1 MSGPTTSTTSRLLP
15 KPAFVDA
22 IEHRIGKAIPLHPH
36 VLSALK
42 LVVVTPLLALT
53 LKQIDVLPGGLS
65 FAVALCVVFFVL
77 DGLDGIVARAQGKD
91 SDIGRVIDHLCDL
104 PLVAVIAWAARD
116 VLPGSLLG
124 AKLGLDVLLVVLSAV
139 RTRTKARTKAGP
151 LVEEARV
158 RTSLFDATLLALL
171 LLSQGA
177 GAPFVNADAVQILLV
192 VNILFTA
199 FVGLVNLG
207 VLQARFIA
215 DGLSAMNGLCGVF
228 SILLALPLDVVSGQ
242 GRESQPAW
250 CLLLL
255 LVGAGFDGLDGA
267 AARKWGGT
275 RFGVLADDIADG
287 ISYAIAPAVAV
298 AVCVAGVSGVV
309 IGIAYAAFTI
319 SRLVYFTLNK
329 GSSDDDPRF
338 FRGVPSTI
346 GGIVA
351 LCSAILF
358 KDDTALVGFFVGVAC
373 VLMVGFDSAYR
384 HLGRVLFGLKR
395 ERQIL
400 AAVGALLLLSGSAL
414 FGPQVGAGLLL
425 TVSLLYGFV
434 PQIARFITVIQT
446 QPSTSTASATA
457 TNEDPEKGPG

>member
-1 MSGPTTSTTSRLLP
+1 MSRIVP

-22 IEHRIGKAIPLHPH
+22 VEARIGNAIPLHPNA
-36 VLSALK
+36 LSLLK

-53 LKQIDVLPGGLS
+53 LKQIEVLPGGLA
-65 FAVALCVVFFVL
+65 FAVVLFVVFCAL
-77 DGLDGIVARAQGKD
+77 DALDGIVARAQGKG
-91 SDIGRVIDHLCDL
+91 SEFGRVFDRVCDVPLLLVVGWAAQDTL
-104 PLVAVIAWAARD
+104 PLSLIA
-116 VLPGSLLG
+116 
-124 AKLGLDVLLVVLSAV
+124 AKLGLDVLLLLLFALKKTTTEN
-139 RTRTKARTKAGP
+139 RI
-151 LVEEARV
+151 
-158 RTSLFDATLLALL
+158 RTSLSDVTLLAML

-177 GAPFVNADAVQILLV
+177 GAPFLNSDGVQLLVV

-228 SILLALPLDVVSGQ
+228 SILLALPLD

-255 LVGAGFDGLDGA
+255 LLGAGFDGLDGA

-287 ISYAIAPAVAV
+287 VSYALAPAVAV
-298 AVCVAGVSGVV
+298 AVCVNGRAGVVVGV
-309 IGIAYAAFTI
+309 AYAVFTI

-329 GSSDDDPRF
+329 GSDGDDPRF

-351 LCSAILF
+351 LCSTILF
-358 KDDTALVGFFVGVAC
+358 HDDPALVGFFVGVAC

-395 ERQIL
+395 ERQVL
-400 AAVGALLLLSGSAL
+400 AAVGALLLLGGSAL

-425 TVSLLYGFV
+425 GGSLVYGFV
-434 PQIARFITVIQT
+434 PQIVRFITIIQAKSSPT
-446 QPSTSTASATA
+446 PAEPPSTS
-457 TNEDPEKGPG
+457 EGQGKGPG